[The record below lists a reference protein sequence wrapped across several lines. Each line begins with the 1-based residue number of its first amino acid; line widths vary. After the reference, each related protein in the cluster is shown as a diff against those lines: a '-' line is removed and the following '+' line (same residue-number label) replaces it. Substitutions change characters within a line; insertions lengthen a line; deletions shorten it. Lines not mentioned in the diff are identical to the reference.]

1 MKKLWLVNLI
11 SLALITACGG
21 NNQAEQATSKE
32 TASTTSASE
41 GSNATAANLP
51 ATDTL
56 NIYNW
61 SNYVDESTVKD
72 FAKNNNIKVNYDL
85 YENNEALE
93 AKVLMGKS
101 GYDLVVPGIAFLPRQ
116 IQAGA
121 YQKVNKDLIPNYKN
135 IDPAVLKMMETADPG
150 NQYAVPYFSGVNT
163 IAINVDKVKAALGT
177 DKLPENEWD
186 LIFNSAYTKKLK
198 TCGISLWDTPS
209 EMFPL
214 VLNYMG
220 KDVKG
225 ENPDD
230 LKAAAELLKTIRP
243 DVKRFSPAVID
254 ELARGDICITVGN
267 GGDMNMAK
275 TRAKEAGNGVKI
287 DVLTP
292 KGMGFW
298 VESWLIPADAQNVA
312 NAHKYINN
320 TLDAQVAAKNGNFV
334 TFAPA
339 SLPAKALMN
348 PEFVNSRSIFPNN
361 DDVKNG
367 FTMPQM
373 SDEAK
378 KISVRLW
385 QNLKMNK

>member
-11 SLALITACGG
+11 SLAFITACSGD
-21 NNQAEQATSKE
+21 NQAEQSS
-32 TASTTSASE
+32 ASTAASNV
-41 GSNATAANLP
+41 GSNQTETTSGLP

-93 AKVLMGKS
+93 AKVLTGKS

-163 IAINVDKVKAALGT
+163 IAINVDKVKAALGSDT
-177 DKLPENEWD
+177 LPENQWD
-186 LIFNSAYTKKLK
+186 LIFKAEYTDKLK

-214 VLNYMG
+214 VLNYLG
-220 KDVKG
+220 KDVTG

-230 LKAAAELLKTIRP
+230 LKAAADVLKKIRP

-275 TRAKEAGNGVKI
+275 TRAKEANNGVNI
-287 DVLTP
+287 EVLTP

-298 VESWLIPADAQNVA
+298 VESWLIPADAQNVV
-312 NAHKYINN
+312 NAHKYINY
-320 TLDAQVAAKNGNFV
+320 TLEPKVAAKNGDFV

-339 SLPAKALMN
+339 SAPAKALMN
-348 PEFVNSRSIFPNN
+348 PEFVNSRSIFPNSE
-361 DDVKNG
+361 DIANG
-367 FTMPQM
+367 FAMPQM
-373 SDEAK
+373 SDSAK